1 MKNHIFALLAA
12 VCVLAISGCGNTQTR
27 TYTRWT
33 PVYISLADFRSSVK
47 TESAQDLKSPGK
59 IYVKGQYL
67 FINEKEKGIH
77 IFDNSNPSQ
86 PQNLAFIN
94 IPGNGDMAV
103 KGNIL
108 YADSYIDMLAFDISD
123 ISNIHEVKRIQSIF
137 PNCLFQHGMWVDTT
151 KGIAIEWK
159 QETITEEYDPS
170 NPVLYDN
177 KVRNFGDGV
186 AVDASSG
193 ASNDNSS
200 GSGRGGSM
208 ARFTIYDKTLYAVST
223 SDLQMF
229 ALDNPANPQVWAK
242 MNLGW
247 NIETIFPYKDK
258 LFIGSQTGMFIYDNS
273 NQRNPFQLCQFRH
286 SRSCDPV
293 VVQDDYAYVTLR
305 AGSAC
310 GGGSNQLDI
319 VDIRDLTKPVLLKS
333 YAMQEPF
340 GLGID
345 GSTLFVCDG
354 IAGLKVFDATDYK
367 NLQVKSF
374 MNDFRTY
381 DIIPLG
387 KNAIIVGPD
396 GLYQYDYS
404 NPSDMKLLSKIGI
417 VK

>member
-1 MKNHIFALLAA
+1 MKNQFFALLAT
-12 VCVLAISGCGNTQTR
+12 VCVIAISGCSNTQTR

-33 PVYISLADFRSSVK
+33 PVYISLDEFRSSVK
-47 TESAQDLKSPGK
+47 TEAGQELKSPGK
-59 IYVKGQYL
+59 IYVKDQYL

-86 PQNLAFIN
+86 PRNLAFIT

-123 ISNIHEVKRIQSIF
+123 VSNIQIVKRIKSIF

-159 QETITEEYDPS
+159 QETVTEEYDAS
-170 NPVLYDN
+170 NPVYYDD
-177 KVRNFGDGV
+177 RNPGLSFADD
-186 AVDASSG
+186 AVSETSSDK
-193 ASNDNSS
+193 SNSS

-229 ALDNPANPQVWAK
+229 AIDNPANPQVWAK

-247 NIETIFPYKDK
+247 DIETIFPYKDK
-258 LFIGSQTGMFIYDNS
+258 LFIGSQTGMFIYENS
-273 NQRNPFQLCQFRH
+273 NQRNPVRLCQFRH

-293 VVQDDYAYVTLR
+293 VVQGDYAYVTLR
-305 AGSAC
+305 SGSRC
-310 GGGSNQLDI
+310 GGASNQLDI
-319 VDIRDLTKPVLLKS
+319 VDIKDLTKPVLLKS

-345 GSTLFVCDG
+345 GSTLFICDG
-354 IAGLKVFDATDYK
+354 VAGLKVFDATDYN

-387 KNAIIVGPD
+387 KNALVIGPD
-396 GLYQYDYS
+396 GFYQYDYS
-404 NPSDMKLLSKIGI
+404 NPADMKLLSKISV

>member
-1 MKNHIFALLAA
+1 MKNHVFALLIA

-47 TESAQDLKSPGK
+47 TESAQDLKVPGK

-67 FINEKEKGIH
+67 FIDEKEKGIH

-123 ISNIHEVKRIQSIF
+123 ISNIHIVKRIQSIF
-137 PNCLFQHGMWVDTT
+137 PRSLFQHGMWVDTT

-159 QETITEEYDPS
+159 QETITEEYDAS
-170 NPVLYDN
+170 NPVLFD
-177 KVRNFGDGV
+177 DGV
-186 AVDASSG
+186 RTLEGGVSADASSG

-200 GSGRGGSM
+200 GNGRGGSM

-293 VVQDDYAYVTLR
+293 VVQGDYAYVTLR

-345 GSTLFVCDG
+345 GSTLFICDG